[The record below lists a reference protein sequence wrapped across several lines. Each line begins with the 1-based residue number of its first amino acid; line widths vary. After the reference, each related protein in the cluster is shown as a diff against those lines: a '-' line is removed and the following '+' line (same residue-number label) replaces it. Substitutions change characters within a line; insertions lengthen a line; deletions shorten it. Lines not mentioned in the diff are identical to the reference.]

1 MVSKF
6 DYYSILEVNRNA
18 THQDIKRAFRK
29 LTLKV
34 HPDKHPDNASEWTIK
49 FQMLAEAYEVLGDP
63 TKRKQYDILMS
74 PYYGSPLSMFN
85 NLFCCGVKPVSY
97 THLTLPTILRV

>member
-18 THQDIKRAFRK
+18 THQEIKRAFRK
-29 LTLKV
+29 LTLVRLLLCKVLQKLRETNCDDFLLQKV

-49 FQMLAEAYEVLGDP
+49 FQMLAEAYEVLG
-63 TKRKQYDILMS
+63 
-74 PYYGSPLSMFN
+74 
-85 NLFCCGVKPVSY
+85 
-97 THLTLPTILRV
+97 